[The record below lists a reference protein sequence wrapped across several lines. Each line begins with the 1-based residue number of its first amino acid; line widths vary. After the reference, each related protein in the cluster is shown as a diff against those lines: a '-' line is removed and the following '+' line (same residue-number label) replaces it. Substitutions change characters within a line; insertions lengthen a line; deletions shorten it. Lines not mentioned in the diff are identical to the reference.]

1 MDSVVSVLY
10 VNFFNV
16 NTRSNILHGR
26 TTSLLKRNQV
36 RGKLMMSPA
45 LLIKIS
51 VNSTQHSLHWTYSVE
66 LYLIN
71 LEKYAYSRC
80 LHTAI
85 VDRETTNSEIK
96 SFHEIRGSAY
106 GIPLTPTAFAR
117 CLDIIFNHMWISRI
131 I

>member
-51 VNSTQHSLHWTYSVE
+51 VNSTQHSLH
-66 LYLIN
+66 
-71 LEKYAYSRC
+71 
-80 LHTAI
+80 
-85 VDRETTNSEIK
+85 
-96 SFHEIRGSAY
+96 
-106 GIPLTPTAFAR
+106 
-117 CLDIIFNHMWISRI
+117 
-131 I
+131 